1 MNISVIGSGYVGLV
15 TGTIFSELGN
25 RVTCIDIDQKKIDLL
40 NSGVSPIYEPGLEEL
55 IHKNQQAGRL
65 QFTTDLEKSV
75 AESPVIFI
83 AVGTPSDKDGQA
95 DLTFVKTVAENIGKA
110 LAKNQKPLDYYVVV
124 NKSTV
129 PVGTGDL
136 VSNIIKKEYKGRFD
150 VVSNPEFLREGSA
163 VQDCLQPDRIVIGN
177 GNEQSRKV
185 MTELYHPLD
194 CPILFTDVK
203 SAEMIK
209 YASNAFLATS
219 ISFINSIAAI
229 CESVGADVEKV
240 AHGMKFDKR
249 IGKHAFLAAGC
260 GYGGSCFPKDI
271 KALIRIAKNHNH
283 QPKILEAVEE
293 INEEQKQSMVKK
305 LRAILG
311 NDLTGKTIALW
322 GLTFKPRTDDMR
334 DSVAISVVN
343 ELASAG
349 ARIKAF
355 DPVAEK
361 EARKIFAGQDIEYS
375 KEPFECARDVEG
387 LLVLTAWDEFRQIN
401 LDDLKKIMKQPAVI
415 DGRNIFEPAIMKE
428 KGFNYLSIGR

>member
-1 MNISVIGSGYVGLV
+1 MNISVIGTGYVGLV

-25 RVTCIDIDQKKIDLL
+25 KVTCIDIDEKKIEQL

-55 IHKNQQAGRL
+55 IQKNQQAGRL
-65 QFTTDLEKSV
+65 KFSTDLEQSAAV
-75 AESPVIFI
+75 SPVIFI
-83 AVGTPSDKDGQA
+83 AVGTPSNKDGQA
-95 DLTFVKTVAENIGKA
+95 DLRFVTTVAENIGKA
-110 LAKNQKPLDYYVVV
+110 LAKAEKRLDYYVIV

-129 PVGTGDL
+129 PVGTGDM
-136 VSNIIKKEYKGRFD
+136 VSNIIKKEYQGSFD

-177 GNEQSRKV
+177 GNQQSRKV

-219 ISFINSIAAI
+219 ISFINSIAGI

-293 INEEQKQSMVKK
+293 VNEEQKRALALK
-305 LRAILG
+305 LRTVLG
-311 NDLTGKTIALW
+311 EDLNNKTIAIW
-322 GLTFKPRTDDMR
+322 GLAFKPRTDDMR
-334 DSVAISVVN
+334 ESVAISVIQ
-343 ELASAG
+343 ELG
-349 ARIKAF
+349 KDRVKIKVF

-361 EARKIFAGQDIEYS
+361 EARKLFADHNIEYS
-375 KEPFECARDVEG
+375 KDPFECARDAEG

-401 LDDLKKIMKQPAVI
+401 LDDLKKIMKKPVVI
-415 DGRNIFEPAIMKE
+415 DGRNIFEPAIMQE
-428 KGFNYLSIGR
+428 KGFTYLSIGR